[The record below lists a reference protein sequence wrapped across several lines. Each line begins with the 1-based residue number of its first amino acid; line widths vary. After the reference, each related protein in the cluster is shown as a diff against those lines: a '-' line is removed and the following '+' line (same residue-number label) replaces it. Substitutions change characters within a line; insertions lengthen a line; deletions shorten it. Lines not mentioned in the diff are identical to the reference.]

1 MGTTIT
7 IIDYGMG
14 NLRSV
19 QNALHYLGV
28 GAVIS
33 NSAASIASADALVL
47 PGVGSFRS
55 AMLSLESTG
64 LDQAI
69 QDAVLTRGRKILGI
83 CLGMQLMGTS
93 STEDGVTQG
102 LGLIPA
108 PVERFSDRAGR
119 KVPHIGFNTVTA
131 AAQSQLMR
139 GMQDKTD
146 FYFVHSYRMSPL
158 GLAGR
163 VSTCDYGGLFVAAY
177 EQANIFATQFHPEKS
192 QTNGLL
198 LLKNFLAL

>member
-33 NSAASIASADALVL
+33 NSAESIASADALVL

-108 PVERFSDRAGR
+108 PVERFSDRDGR